1 MNIRLAF
8 RTLFPEPR
16 RSADWRSAL
25 PLLVFLLLFAAL
37 CIGLEQS
44 RVLLF
49 ERPSAF
55 WLTLVTVWL
64 WWIHLAGRAGLSRLR
79 SSAALLMRLSLAG
92 ALIMVLAEPR
102 AVRTRDVVSVV
113 YALDVSDSIGDA
125 SVERALEFVAR
136 QVTDKPEHDEAG
148 LIVFGGT
155 AAVELPPRKVF
166 PFEGVVASQVQRD
179 ATNIEQAI
187 SLAAAMLPAEN
198 RGRIVLIS
206 DGTSTGG
213 SLNRQLDELKSRDI
227 AVDVL
232 PVEYQYDREVWIE
245 RLELPPY
252 VKLGED
258 YEVSV
263 VISSLQDCTGRLT
276 LRENGR
282 ILPTDPENETIE
294 IKAGKNRFSRTIQV
308 RDAGYYEYQATVDVS
323 RGQDNLRQNNTVL
336 NFLFVEGE
344 GRTLVVTDPAGNEEE
359 WEPLVEAL
367 QATERVVEIRSA
379 YEFPHDPLSLMPY
392 DCVVWVNTPADAFDE
407 AQLEA
412 MHDAVRDLGTGFLM
426 IGGPNAF
433 GPGGY
438 RRTQIEKALPVAM
451 DVSQKKV
458 LPKGALAIILHT
470 CEFPEGNTWGKRITI
485 QAIKVLSEQDEV
497 GVLVFNG
504 GVEEWLFE
512 LTPVSEFEWMVPK
525 INGAQIGDMPSFA
538 PTMEMAL
545 DELKSSDAAAKH
557 VIIISDGDPGAPAP
571 GVLRNFRDNRITIST
586 VSIFPHGGLDVGL
599 MRQIAEATGGRYYF
613 PSDPNR
619 LPSIFIKEAKTLKR
633 VMIQEKE
640 VIPEQGIVSPIMKG
654 VDSMAPLQ
662 GYVLTSLKSGA
673 EPVLQTPV
681 GNEPDE
687 EENDPILA
695 RWRYG
700 LGATAAFTS
709 DLSSRWGRDWLGW
722 KHYQPLIKQ
731 LVTSISRV
739 RSPSQLRLWAY
750 ATGGEGVLMVE
761 DFSPDDSFLELAA
774 IVSGPDDRS
783 ETVALRQVTPKRY
796 QVRLPLWGQGRYQV
810 IVRGAGD
817 GRDETV
823 TGGFI
828 VPYSPEYLRFRSNPI
843 ILEEIASR
851 TDGKLL
857 DPETPADAVFGRRDP
872 KESSKPVFDWF
883 LIGLAILVPLDVAL
897 RRVQIDPNAILA
909 ALRKQPQA
917 GPATPTMGTLL
928 QRKQEV
934 ASRLATGRSKQRP
947 PASTGSVASRASSPA
962 ESRTTEAPA
971 APRPARPRS
980 DSENSTTSR
989 LLELKRRRQEEQD
1002 S

>member
-1 MNIRLAF
+1 VNF
-8 RTLFPEPR
+8 RRIIQTLFPQPR
-16 RSADWRSAL
+16 QAVSWRSAT
-25 PLLVFLLLFAAL
+25 PLILFLIVFAAT
-37 CIGLEQS
+37 CIGLEQ
-44 RVLLF
+44 RHILLF
-49 ERPSAF
+49 ERPVAF
-55 WLTLVTVWL
+55 WLTILTGWL
-64 WWIHLAGRAGLSRLR
+64 WWIHLAGRAGLSRFR
-79 SSAALLMRLSLAG
+79 SSASLFVRLVFAG

-125 SVERALEFVAR
+125 SVEDALEFVAQ
-136 QVTDKPEHDEAG
+136 QVSEKPENDEAG

-179 ATNIEQAI
+179 ATNIEQSL

-198 RGRIVLIS
+198 RGRVVLIS

-213 SLNRQLDELKSRDI
+213 SLNRQLDELKSRGI

-245 RLELPPY
+245 RLELPQY

-258 YEVSV
+258 YEASV
-263 VISSLQDCTGRLT
+263 VVSALQDGTGTLT
-276 LRENGR
+276 LRENGQL
-282 ILPTDPENETIE
+282 IQEAPVDFT
-294 IKAGKNRFSRTIQV
+294 AGKNRFSVPINV
-308 RDAGYYEYQATVDVS
+308 GDAGYYEYQATIDVP

-344 GRTLVVTDPAGNEEE
+344 GRILVVTDPAGVEEE
-359 WEPLVEAL
+359 WKPLVEAL
-367 QATERVVEIRSA
+367 DATERAVEVRSA

-392 DCVVWVNTPADAFDE
+392 DCVVWVNTPADVFDE

-412 MHDAVRDLGTGFLM
+412 MHDSVRDLGTGFLM
-426 IGGPNAF
+426 VGGPNAF

-438 RRTQIEKALPVAM
+438 RRTPIEKALPVSM

-497 GVLVFNG
+497 GVLVFDG
-504 GVEEWLFE
+504 GTEEWLFK
-512 LTPVSEFEWMVPK
+512 LTPVSEYDWMVPK
-525 INGAQIGDMPSFA
+525 INGAQIGDMPTFA
-538 PTMEMAL
+538 PTMELAL
-545 DELKSSDAAAKH
+545 DELKQSDAAAKH
-557 VIIISDGDPGAPAP
+557 VIVISDGDPSPPAP
-571 GVLRNFRDNRITIST
+571 GVLKAFRDNKITIST
-586 VSIFPHGGLDVGL
+586 VAIFPHGGVEVGL
-599 MRQIAEATGGRYYF
+599 LRQIAEATRGRYYF
-613 PSDPNR
+613 PDDPNR

-640 VIPEQGIVSPIMKG
+640 VTPEQGILSPVMKG

-662 GYVLTSLKSGA
+662 GYVLTSLKTGA
-673 EPVLQTPV
+673 EPILQTPI
-681 GNEPDE
+681 GDEPDE

-695 RWRYG
+695 KWRYG

-722 KHYQPLIKQ
+722 DQYRPLIKQ
-731 LVTSISRV
+731 LVTNISRV
-739 RSPSQLRLWAY
+739 RSPSQLRLWTY
-750 ATGGEGVLMVE
+750 ASGGDGILMVE
-761 DFSPDDSFLELAA
+761 DFSPNDSFLELAA
-774 IVSGPDDRS
+774 IVSGPEDRS
-783 ETVALRQVTPKRY
+783 ETVTLRQVTPRRY
-796 QVRLPLWGQGRYQV
+796 QARLPLWGQGRYQV

-828 VPYSPEYLRFRSNPI
+828 VPYSPEYLRFRSNPVV
-843 ILEEIASR
+843 LEEIQKR
-851 TDGKLL
+851 TGGELL
-857 DPETPADAVFGRRDP
+857 EPTTPAQAVFGRRDP
-872 KESSKPVFDWF
+872 KESSNPIFDWF
-883 LIGLAILVPLDVAL
+883 LIGLAILVPIDVGMRRIQIDPKAIFAAL
-897 RRVQIDPNAILA
+897 RRKSDS
-909 ALRKQPQA
+909 
-917 GPATPTMGTLL
+917 GPATPTMSTLL

-934 ASRLATGRSKQRP
+934 TSRLDTSRPNRQQTTRPIAARSRP
-947 PASTGSVASRASSPA
+947 PASAQKPATPASSPQAA
-962 ESRTTEAPA
+962 EPSHGEGT
-971 APRPARPRS
+971 
-980 DSENSTTSR
+980 TTSK
-989 LLELKRRRQEEQD
+989 LLELKRKRQEEQD
-1002 S
+1002 

>member
-1 MNIRLAF
+1 MNFRRLI
-8 RTLFPEPR
+8 RTLFPQPR
-16 RSADWRSAL
+16 QAVSWRSAT
-25 PLLVFLLLFAAL
+25 PLILFLIVFAATA
-37 CIGLEQS
+37 IGLEQN

-49 ERPSAF
+49 ERPAAF
-55 WLTLVTVWL
+55 WLTILTGWL
-64 WWIHLAGRAGLSRLR
+64 WWIHLAGRAGLARFRSNASLFVRL
-79 SSAALLMRLSLAG
+79 LFAG

-125 SVERALEFVAR
+125 SVDEALEFVAR
-136 QVTDKPEHDEAG
+136 QVSEKPENDEAG

-179 ATNIEQAI
+179 ATNIEQSL

-213 SLNRQLDELKSRDI
+213 SLNRQLDELKSRGI

-245 RLELPPY
+245 RLELPQY

-258 YEVSV
+258 YEASV
-263 VISSLQDCTGRLT
+263 VVSALQAGTGTLT
-276 LRENGR
+276 LRENGQL
-282 ILPTDPENETIE
+282 IQEAPVEFT
-294 IKAGKNRFSRTIQV
+294 AGKNRFSVPINV
-308 RDAGYYEYQATVDVS
+308 GEAGYYEYQATIDVP

-336 NFLFVEGE
+336 SFLFVEGE
-344 GRTLVVTDPAGNEEE
+344 GRVLVVTDPAGPDEE
-359 WEPLVEAL
+359 WKPLVEAL
-367 QATERVVEIRSA
+367 DATERAVEVRTA
-379 YEFPHDPLSLMPY
+379 NEFPYDPLSLMPY

-412 MHDAVRDLGTGFLM
+412 MHDSIRDLGTGFLM
-426 IGGPNAF
+426 VGGPNAF

-438 RRTQIEKALPVAM
+438 RRTQIEKALPVSM

-470 CEFPEGNTWGKRITI
+470 CEFPEGNAWGKKITI

-497 GVLVFNG
+497 GVLVFDG
-504 GVEEWLFE
+504 GTEEWLFK
-512 LTPVSEFEWMVPK
+512 LTPVSDFEWMVPK
-525 INGAQIGDMPSFA
+525 INGAAIGDMPSFA
-538 PTMEMAL
+538 PTMNMAIK
-545 DELKSSDAAAKH
+545 ELKASDAAAKH
-557 VIIISDGDPGAPAP
+557 VIIISDGDPGAPEP
-571 GVLRNFRDNRITIST
+571 GVLKAFRDNKITIST
-586 VSIFPHGGLDVGL
+586 VSIFPHGGAEVGL

-640 VIPEQGIVSPIMKG
+640 VTPEQGILSPIMKG

-662 GYVLTSLKSGA
+662 GYVLTSLKGGA
-673 EPVLQTPV
+673 EPVLQTPI
-681 GNEPDE
+681 GDEPDE

-695 RWRYG
+695 KWRYG

-709 DLSSRWGRDWLGW
+709 DLSTRWGRDWLKW
-722 KHYQPLIKQ
+722 QQYQPLIKQ
-731 LVTSISRV
+731 LITNISRV
-739 RSPSQLRLWAY
+739 RSPSQLRLWTY
-750 ATGGEGVLMVE
+750 ASGGDGVLMVE
-761 DFSPDDSFLELAA
+761 DFSPNESFLELAA

-783 ETVALRQVTPKRY
+783 ETVTLRQVTPRRY
-796 QVRLPLWGQGRYQV
+796 QARLPLWGQGRYQV

-843 ILEEIASR
+843 ALEEIRAR
-851 TDGKLL
+851 TDGEELKAS
-857 DPETPADAVFGRRDP
+857 TPAEAVFGRRDP
-872 KESSKPVFDWF
+872 KESSNPIFDWF
-883 LIGLAILVPLDVAL
+883 LIGLAILVPVDVAM
-897 RRVQIDPNAILA
+897 RRIQISPKAILA
-909 ALRKQPQA
+909 ALRRKPEA
-917 GPATPTMGTLL
+917 GPATATMSTLL

-934 ASRLATGRSKQRP
+934 TSRMETAKPERRTQPRTTTVRTNASAPAARPAVEQAPKQP
-947 PASTGSVASRASSPA
+947 PASTN
-962 ESRTTEAPA
+962 TEGT
-971 APRPARPRS
+971 
-980 DSENSTTSR
+980 TTSK
-989 LLELKRRRQEEQD
+989 LLEMKRKRQEEEQ

>member
-1 MNIRLAF
+1 MNFKRLI
-8 RTLFPEPR
+8 RTLFPQPR
-16 RSADWRSAL
+16 QAVSWRSAT
-25 PLLVFLLLFAAL
+25 PLILFLIVFAAT
-37 CIGLEQS
+37 CIGLEQN

-49 ERPSAF
+49 ERPTAF
-55 WLTLVTVWL
+55 WLTILTGWL
-64 WWIHLAGRAGLSRLR
+64 WWIHLAGRAGLARFRSNASLFVRL
-79 SSAALLMRLSLAG
+79 LFAG

-125 SVERALEFVAR
+125 SVDEALEFVAK
-136 QVTDKPEHDEAG
+136 QVSEKPENDEAG

-179 ATNIEQAI
+179 ATNIEQSL

-213 SLNRQLDELKSRDI
+213 SLNRQLDELKSRGI

-245 RLELPPY
+245 RLELPQY

-258 YEVSV
+258 YEASV
-263 VISSLQDCTGRLT
+263 VVSALQNGTGTLT
-276 LRENGR
+276 LRENGQL
-282 ILPTDPENETIE
+282 IQEAPVEFT
-294 IKAGKNRFSRTIQV
+294 AGKNRFSVPINV
-308 RDAGYYEYQATVDVS
+308 GEAGYYEYQATIDVP

-336 NFLFVEGE
+336 SFLFVEGE
-344 GRTLVVTDPAGNEEE
+344 GRILVVTDPAGSDEE
-359 WEPLVEAL
+359 WQPLVEAL
-367 QATERVVEIRSA
+367 DATERAVEVRTA
-379 YEFPHDPLSLMPY
+379 NEFPYDPLSLMPY

-412 MHDAVRDLGTGFLM
+412 MHDSIRDLGTGFLM
-426 IGGPNAF
+426 VGGPNAF

-438 RRTQIEKALPVAM
+438 RRTQIEKALPVSM

-470 CEFPEGNTWGKRITI
+470 CEFPEGNTWGKKITI

-497 GVLVFNG
+497 GVLVFDG
-504 GVEEWLFE
+504 GTEEWLFK

-525 INGAQIGDMPSFA
+525 INGASIGDMPTFA

-545 DELKSSDAAAKH
+545 KELKASDAAAKH
-557 VIIISDGDPGAPAP
+557 AIIISDGDPSPPAP
-571 GVLRNFRDNRITIST
+571 GVLKSFRDNKITIST
-586 VSIFPHGGLDVGL
+586 VSIFPHGGQEVAL

-640 VIPEQGIVSPIMKG
+640 VTPEQGILSPIMKG
-654 VDSMAPLQ
+654 VDSMAPLH
-662 GYVLTSLKSGA
+662 GYVLTSLKSDA
-673 EPVLQTPV
+673 EPILQTPV
-681 GNEPDE
+681 GDEPDE

-695 RWRYG
+695 KKRYG
-700 LGATAAFTS
+700 LGVAAAFTS
-709 DLSSRWGRDWLGW
+709 DLSTRWGRDWLKW
-722 KHYQPLIKQ
+722 DHFRPLIKQ
-731 LVTSISRV
+731 LITSISRV
-739 RSPSQLRLWAY
+739 RSPSQLRLWTY
-750 ATGGEGVLMVE
+750 ASGGDGVLMVE
-761 DFSPDDSFLELAA
+761 DFSPNESFLELAA
-774 IVSGPDDRS
+774 AVSGPDDRS
-783 ETVALRQVTPKRY
+783 ETVTLRQVTPRRY
-796 QVRLPLWGQGRYQV
+796 QARVPLWGQGRYQT
-810 IVRGAGD
+810 IVHAVGD
-817 GRDETV
+817 GRKETV

-843 ILEEIASR
+843 ALEEIRAR
-851 TDGKLL
+851 TDGEELKAS
-857 DPETPADAVFGRRDP
+857 TPAEAVFGRRDP
-872 KESSKPVFDWF
+872 KESSNPIFDWF
-883 LIGLAILVPLDVAL
+883 LIGLAILVPVDVAMRRIQISPKAIFAAL
-897 RRVQIDPNAILA
+897 RRKPD
-909 ALRKQPQA
+909 A
-917 GPATPTMGTLL
+917 GPATATMSTLL

-934 ASRLATGRSKQRP
+934 TSRMETAKPERRTPPRKTTARTSTATTAAQP
-947 PASTGSVASRASSPA
+947 PPKK
-962 ESRTTEAPA
+962 PA
-971 APRPARPRS
+971 ASANT
-980 DSENSTTSR
+980 EGTTTSK
-989 LLELKRRRQEEQD
+989 LLEMKRKRQEEEQN
-1002 S
+1002 

>member
-1 MNIRLAF
+1 VNFKRLI
-8 RTLFPEPR
+8 RTLFPQPR
-16 RSADWRSAL
+16 QTVSWRSAT
-25 PLLVFLLLFAAL
+25 PLILFLIVFAATCL
-37 CIGLEQS
+37 GLERQH
-44 RVLLF
+44 VLLF
-49 ERPSAF
+49 ERPAAF
-55 WLTLVTVWL
+55 WLTVLTGWL
-64 WWIHLAGRAGLSRLR
+64 WWIHLAGRAGLSRFRGNVSLFVR
-79 SSAALLMRLSLAG
+79 LLFAG

-125 SVERALEFVAR
+125 SVDEALEFVAK
-136 QVTDKPEHDEAG
+136 QVSEKPENDEAG

-179 ATNIEQAI
+179 ATNIEQSL

-206 DGTSTGG
+206 DGTATGG
-213 SLNRQLDELKSRDI
+213 SLNRQLDELKSRGI

-245 RLELPPY
+245 RLELPQY

-258 YEVSV
+258 YEASV
-263 VISSLQDCTGRLT
+263 VVSALQDGTGTLT
-276 LRENGR
+276 LRENGQLMR
-282 ILPTDPENETIE
+282 EAPVEFT
-294 IKAGKNRFSRTIQV
+294 AGKNRFSVPIRV
-308 RDAGYYEYQATVDVS
+308 GEAGYYEYQATIDVP

-336 NFLFVEGE
+336 SFLFVEGE
-344 GRTLVVTDPAGNEEE
+344 GRILVVTDPAGSDEE
-359 WEPLVEAL
+359 WQPLVEAL
-367 QATERVVEIRSA
+367 DATERAVEVRNA

-392 DCVVWVNTPADAFDE
+392 DCVVWVNTPADVFDE

-412 MHDAVRDLGTGFLM
+412 MHDSVRDLGTGFLM
-426 IGGPNAF
+426 VGGPNAF

-438 RRTQIEKALPVAM
+438 RRTQIEKALPVSM

-470 CEFPEGNTWGKRITI
+470 CEFPEGNTWGKKITI

-497 GVLVFNG
+497 GVLVFDG
-504 GVEEWLFE
+504 GVEEWLFK

-525 INGAQIGDMPSFA
+525 INGASIGDMPSFA
-538 PTMEMAL
+538 PTMNMAL
-545 DELKSSDAAAKH
+545 DELKASDAAAKH

-571 GVLRNFRDNRITIST
+571 GVLKAFRDNKITIST
-586 VSIFPHGGLDVGL
+586 VSIFPHGGQDVGL

-640 VIPEQGIVSPIMKG
+640 VIPEQGILSPIMKG
-654 VDSMAPLQ
+654 VESMAPLQ

-673 EPVLQTPV
+673 EPVLQTPI
-681 GNEPDE
+681 GDEPDE

-695 RWRYG
+695 KWRYG

-709 DLSSRWGRDWLGW
+709 DLSTRWGRDWLKW
-722 KHYQPLIKQ
+722 QQYQPLIKQ
-731 LVTSISRV
+731 LITNISRV
-739 RSPSQLRLWAY
+739 RSPSQLRLWTY
-750 ATGGEGVLMVE
+750 ASGGDGILMVE
-761 DFSPDDSFLELAA
+761 DFSPNESFLELAA

-783 ETVALRQVTPKRY
+783 ETITLRQVTPRRY
-796 QVRLPLWGQGRYQV
+796 QARLPLWGQGRYQV

-843 ILEEIASR
+843 ALEEIRNR
-851 TDGKLL
+851 TDGELL
-857 DPETPADAVFGRRDP
+857 ETTTPAEAVFGRRDP
-872 KESSKPVFDWF
+872 KESSNPIFDWF
-883 LIGLAILVPLDVAL
+883 LIGLAILVPVDVAM
-897 RRVQIDPNAILA
+897 RRIQISPKAILA
-909 ALRKQPQA
+909 ALRRKPDA
-917 GPATPTMGTLL
+917 GPATATMSTLL

-934 ASRLATGRSKQRP
+934 TSRMETAKPER
-947 PASTGSVASRASSPA
+947 
-962 ESRTTEAPA
+962 RTTTRPTAARTAGSTPTAKPAAEAPQQKPA
-971 APRPARPRS
+971 APAQ
-980 DSENSTTSR
+980 SEGTTTSK
-989 LLELKRRRQEEQD
+989 LLEMKRKRQEED
-1002 S
+1002 TND

>member
-1 MNIRLAF
+1 MNFKRLI
-8 RTLFPEPR
+8 RTLFPQPR
-16 RSADWRSAL
+16 QAVSWRSAT
-25 PLLVFLLLFAAL
+25 PLILFLAVFAAT
-37 CIGLEQS
+37 CIGLEQN

-49 ERPSAF
+49 ERPAAF
-55 WLTLVTVWL
+55 WLTILTSWL
-64 WWIHLAGRAGLSRLR
+64 WWIHLAGRAGLARFRSNASLFVRL
-79 SSAALLMRLSLAG
+79 LFAG

-125 SVERALEFVAR
+125 SVDEALEFVAR
-136 QVTDKPEHDEAG
+136 QVSEKPENDEAG

-179 ATNIEQAI
+179 ATNIEQSL

-213 SLNRQLDELKSRDI
+213 SLNRQLDELKSRGI

-245 RLELPPY
+245 RLELPQY

-258 YEVSV
+258 YEASV
-263 VISSLQDCTGRLT
+263 VVSALQAGTGTLT
-276 LRENGR
+276 LRENGQL
-282 ILPTDPENETIE
+282 IQEAPVEFT
-294 IKAGKNRFSRTIQV
+294 AGKNRFSVPINV
-308 RDAGYYEYQATVDVS
+308 GEAGYYEYQATIDVP

-336 NFLFVEGE
+336 SFLFVEGE
-344 GRTLVVTDPAGNEEE
+344 GRILVVTDPAGSDEE
-359 WEPLVEAL
+359 WKPLVEAL
-367 QATERVVEIRSA
+367 DATERAVEVRTA
-379 YEFPHDPLSLMPY
+379 NEFPYDPLSLMPY

-412 MHDAVRDLGTGFLM
+412 MHDSIRDLGTGFLM
-426 IGGPNAF
+426 VGGPNAF

-438 RRTQIEKALPVAM
+438 RRTQIEKALPVSM

-470 CEFPEGNTWGKRITI
+470 CEFPEGNAWGKKITI

-497 GVLVFNG
+497 GVLVFDG
-504 GVEEWLFE
+504 GTEEWLFK
-512 LTPVSEFEWMVPK
+512 LTPVSDFEWMVPK
-525 INGAQIGDMPSFA
+525 INGAAIGDMPSFA
-538 PTMEMAL
+538 PTMNMAIN
-545 DELKSSDAAAKH
+545 ELKASDAAAKH
-557 VIIISDGDPGAPAP
+557 VIIISDGDPGAPEP
-571 GVLRNFRDNRITIST
+571 GVLKAFRDNKITIST
-586 VSIFPHGGLDVGL
+586 VSIFPHGGAEVGL

-640 VIPEQGIVSPIMKG
+640 VTPEQGILSPIMKG

-662 GYVLTSLKSGA
+662 GYVLTSLKGGA
-673 EPVLQTPV
+673 EPVLQTPI
-681 GNEPDE
+681 GDEPDE

-695 RWRYG
+695 KWRYG

-709 DLSSRWGRDWLGW
+709 DLSTRWGRDWLEW
-722 KHYQPLIKQ
+722 QQYQPLIKQ
-731 LVTSISRV
+731 LITNISRV
-739 RSPSQLRLWAY
+739 RSPSQLRLWTY
-750 ATGGEGVLMVE
+750 ASGGDGVLMVE
-761 DFSPDDSFLELAA
+761 DFSPNESFLELAA

-783 ETVALRQVTPKRY
+783 ETVTLRQVTPRRY
-796 QVRLPLWGQGRYQV
+796 QARLPLWGQGRYQV

-843 ILEEIASR
+843 ALEEIRAR
-851 TDGKLL
+851 TDGEELKAS
-857 DPETPADAVFGRRDP
+857 TPAEAVFGRRDP
-872 KESSKPVFDWF
+872 KESSNPIFDWF
-883 LIGLAILVPLDVAL
+883 LIGLAILVPVDVAM
-897 RRVQIDPNAILA
+897 RRIQISPKAILA
-909 ALRKQPQA
+909 ALRRKPDA
-917 GPATPTMGTLL
+917 GPATATMSTLL

-934 ASRLATGRSKQRP
+934 TSRMETAKPERRTPPRTTTAARTTASAPVARPAAEQP
-947 PASTGSVASRASSPA
+947 PAKTH
-962 ESRTTEAPA
+962 TEGT
-971 APRPARPRS
+971 
-980 DSENSTTSR
+980 TTSK
-989 LLELKRRRQEEQD
+989 LLEMKRKRQEEEQN
-1002 S
+1002 